1 MSTIDPDTLP
11 DVACGLLF
19 HLLNRELQDQ
29 GLFLF
34 SLVENRVDFRAQF
47 LALFQDFCGNYPEL
61 GEALLRK
68 YESPD
73 KVYDL
78 ICQGEGVMPG
88 KTTTM
93 HWIVQDAPQVH
104 PDAIEDELAGK
115 WLIFLPPE
123 EIDEAWIRVRDA
135 TCRNELGISAKVSTA
150 RPNPDSRDNRKVIY
164 VYTPDWQDEAD
175 VMRVRETLRELG
187 FVDRLGYKRN
197 IETYKGEYS
206 EKGKKVTFY
215 SA

>member
-1 MSTIDPDTLP
+1 MSSIDPDTLP

-19 HLLNRELQDQ
+19 HLLNRDLQDH
-29 GLFLF
+29 GLLLF
-34 SLVENRVDFRAQF
+34 SLVENRIDFHDQF
-47 LALFQDFCGNYPEL
+47 LHLFQRFSEDYPEL
-61 GEALLRK
+61 GDALQIK
-68 YESPD
+68 YGNAER
-73 KVYDL
+73 VYEL

-88 KTTTM
+88 KTFTM
-93 HWIVQDAPQVH
+93 HWIVQDAPDVH

-123 EIDEAWIRVRDA
+123 EIDAAWIRVRDA
-135 TCRNELGISAKVSTA
+135 TCRKELGISAKVSTA

-164 VYTPDWQDEAD
+164 VYTPDWRDEGD
-175 VMRVRETLRELG
+175 VMRVRERLRELG
-187 FVDRLGYKRN
+187 FTDRMGYKRN

>member
-1 MSTIDPDTLP
+1 MSSIDPDTLP

-19 HLLNRELQDQ
+19 HLLNRDLQDR
-29 GLFLF
+29 GLLLF
-34 SLVENRVDFRAQF
+34 SLVENRIDFHDQF
-47 LALFQDFCGNYPEL
+47 LQLFKRFSEDYPEL
-61 GEALLRK
+61 GDALQRK
-68 YESPD
+68 YGNVEN
-73 KVYDL
+73 VYEL

-88 KTTTM
+88 KTFTM
-93 HWIVQDAPQVH
+93 HWIVQDAPDVH

-123 EIDEAWIRVRDA
+123 EIDAAWIQVRDA

-164 VYTPDWQDEAD
+164 VYTPDWRDEGD
-175 VMRVRETLRELG
+175 VMRVRERLRELG
-187 FVDRLGYKRN
+187 FTDRIGYKRN